1 MLNGPSGEEKRN
13 KIRCYRL
20 HGEAN
25 SAPLETFLEEWRKLQ
40 TILQDYSLDN
50 IFNAN
55 EAELFF
61 SNKCYWH
68 SKLKPLVIGSSKNL
82 DVFIESIEIL
92 FHDVLIMLIQRP
104 GCEVIFLSA
113 FLSPSTTAHGWRL
126 AHVSFK
132 SFKAI
137 YKQHYI
143 RHIIETN
150 VNFKV
155 KAEPIVNCWRKTG
168 ISPLMKMTM
177 IVSTIQ
183 QALIAQEIASKALI
197 SFIIQMRRNKSI
209 LEMIPTEQSTTD
221 AEIIQLILEEGNE
234 KKLN

>member
-13 KIRCYRL
+13 KIRCCRL

-40 TILQDYSLDN
+40 DYTLN

-61 SNKCYWH
+61 RMASNQTLA
-68 SKLKPLVIGSSKNL
+68 SAPTSGTKLDRTRITVLLATNAIGTQISNHL
-82 DVFIESIEIL
+82 
-92 FHDVLIMLIQRP
+92 P

-113 FLSPSTTAHGWRL
+113 FLSPNTTAHGCRHYGGSML
-126 AHVSFK
+126 PNVTRVYAGACIIK

-150 VNFKV
+150 VNFKEI
-155 KAEPIVNCWRKTG
+155 KLTSMHKLG
-168 ISPLMKMTM
+168 I
-177 IVSTIQ
+177 
-183 QALIAQEIASKALI
+183 
-197 SFIIQMRRNKSI
+197 
-209 LEMIPTEQSTTD
+209 
-221 AEIIQLILEEGNE
+221 
-234 KKLN
+234 